1 MNVPPEVS
9 RAVEAREKIVEAL
22 ALQDSVRLRM
32 VVKSAAQTQWSNQSL
47 AASGLPVVFRD
58 PVLAHQLDGATQ
70 ALTQGALQKWRSA
83 YSGSHR
89 SLGHP
94 FAGQTGTTFL
104 QQVSEL
110 EGWLRSVDSV
120 QQEVPTRVYRALAFK
135 LAPLWSCPSPSGAA
149 GRRSRSRSRSP
160 RPRPPQPQPQPAPA
174 RIAAA
179 AARRRSRWRQP
190 QAQSAKWNRAVREA
204 AVVRARLSALIQS
217 RPRWKCNIGASRS
230 LSPKCKGS
238 VQGFTCSRTSWQC
251 ASLDHSRGEGHV

>member
-58 PVLAHQLDGATQ
+58 PVLGHQLDGATQ
-70 ALTQGALQKWRSA
+70 ALTQRALQKWRSA

-110 EGWLRSVDSV
+110 EG
-120 QQEVPTRVYRALAFK
+120 T
-135 LAPLWSCPSPSGAA
+135 PL
-149 GRRSRSRSRSP
+149 
-160 RPRPPQPQPQPAPA
+160 
-174 RIAAA
+174 I
-179 AARRRSRWRQP
+179 
-190 QAQSAKWNRAVREA
+190 V
-204 AVVRARLSALIQS
+204 LY
-217 RPRWKCNIGASRS
+217 
-230 LSPKCKGS
+230 
-238 VQGFTCSRTSWQC
+238 
-251 ASLDHSRGEGHV
+251 

>member
-135 LAPLWSCPSPSGAA
+135 LVVHRFFSWHLLDGVEMEDLAA
-149 GRRSRSRSRSP
+149 VCGDPAHRPILARALSAATRRAGVKRRVE
-160 RPRPPQPQPQPAPA
+160 QD
-174 RIAAA
+174 AAA
-179 AARRRSRWRQP
+179 PEAGDPEQVL
-190 QAQSAKWNRAVREA
+190 QSSASSNT
-204 AVVRARLSALIQS
+204 VVVT
-217 RPRWKCNIGASRS
+217 
-230 LSPKCKGS
+230 GS
-238 VQGFTCSRTSWQC
+238 VQPPPPCPPLPPRTHIIESGPC
-251 ASLDHSRGEGHV
+251 